1 MYIRRVLDE
10 VLDTLLPYAP
20 AIAIEGA
27 KAVGKTAT
35 ALQRAQDVLRLT
47 RTVDMERV
55 RGDVEGEIVSPHTL
69 LIDEWQLYPPIWDA
83 VRHSVDED
91 RRGGRFLLTGSAG
104 PTRNVRIHSGA
115 GRILRLRLRPLSF
128 FERGICEPSVSIADL
143 ASGRSGKV
151 GGAAH
156 CGLNTYVE
164 EIIRSGFPGIRDF
177 PHPVRLEELDG
188 YIARIFD
195 HEMTESGHT
204 VRRPQSLRKWME
216 AYAAAS
222 STTAGYSEILD
233 AAIPGESNKPS
244 KSTALEYRE
253 TLERIFILDPVPGW
267 SPALAPLSRATQ
279 APKHQMVDPAI
290 AARLMRI
297 DEGALMKH
305 EGGTFTP
312 KDGSLLGLLFESLV
326 TLSVR
331 VMIEPLRAHL
341 YHLRTKGGRQEIDLI
356 VELDNRRVLPIEV
369 KLKEAVDDRDV
380 RHLHWLESKIG
391 DRVVDKVVVTT
402 GRHAYRRADGVAVV
416 PLALLGP

>member
-1 MYIRRVLDE
+1 MLDG
-10 VLDTLLPYAP
+10 LLPYAP

-35 ALQRAQDVLRLT
+35 ALQRAHDVLRLT
-47 RTVDMERV
+47 RSIDMERV
-55 RGDVEGEIVSPHTL
+55 QGNVEGEIDSLHTL

-115 GRILRLRLRPLSF
+115 GRILRMRLRPLSF
-128 FERGICEPSVSIADL
+128 FERGICPPTVSMNEL
-143 ASGRSGKV
+143 VSGRREKIKGV
-151 GGAAH
+151 AN
-156 CGLNTYVE
+156 CGLSTYVE
-164 EIIRSGFPGIRDF
+164 EIIQSGFPGMRDL
-177 PHPVRLEELDG
+177 PHEVRLAELDG
-188 YIARIFD
+188 YIERICD
-195 HEMTESGHT
+195 HDMTETGHT
-204 VRRPQSLRKWME
+204 VRRPQALRKWME

-233 AAIPGESNKPS
+233 AATPGESNKPS
-244 KSTALEYRE
+244 KSAALEYRE
-253 TLERIFILDPVPGW
+253 TLERIFILDPIPGW

-279 APKHQMVDPAI
+279 SPKHQMVDPAI
-290 AARLMRI
+290 AARLMKI
-297 DEGALMKH
+297 DEEALLAY

-356 VELDNRRVLPIEV
+356 VELDNRKVLPIEV
-369 KLKEAVDDRDV
+369 KMKEAVDDRDV
-380 RHLHWLESKIG
+380 RHLHWLEDRIG
-391 DRVVDKVVVTT
+391 DRVADKVVVTT
-402 GRHAYRRADGVAVV
+402 GRHAYRRQDGVAVV